1 MKKIVRLTEGDLH
14 RIIKESVNNMIQ
26 ELNGSTY
33 GNAARKSA
41 ERYNDYQRQIKD
53 KDTFL
58 NRLNPKKRREIQN
71 LRDLANKEEL
81 RADRFSDAASDNFQR
96 EFGYSDDETGFD
108 YKPYIS
114 RREGYDDSGA
124 KTLTIE
130 PWSSVR
136 KNGKYNTYNLGTDE
150 RNKKLI
156 PSDYGVRNVGG
167 LERNLKWGKDRP
179 THQERNTIKNGNKQL
194 QNWYDN

>member
-1 MKKIVRLTEGDLH
+1 MNKIVRLTEGDLH
-14 RIIKESVNNMIQ
+14 RIIKESVNNIIQ

-33 GNAARKSA
+33 ANAARKSA

-58 NRLNPKKRREIQN
+58 NRLNPRKRREIQN

-130 PWSSVR
+130 PWSSVK
-136 KNGKYNTYNLGTDE
+136 KNRKYNNYNFDQYQKD
-150 RNKKLI
+150 KKLA
-156 PSDYGVRNVGG
+156 PDNFG
-167 LERNLKWGKDRP
+167 LRDEDGLGRNLKWGEDRP
-179 THQERNTIKNGNKQL
+179 TYQERNAIKNGNKQL

>member
-1 MKKIVRLTEGDLH
+1 MKKIVRLTEGDLY

-58 NRLNPKKRREIQN
+58 NRLNPRKRREIQN

-81 RADRFSDAASDNFQR
+81 RADRFSDAASDSFQR

-130 PWSSVR
+130 PWSSVK
-136 KNGKYNTYNLGTDE
+136 KNRKYNNYNFDQYQKD
-150 RNKKLI
+150 KKLA
-156 PSDYGVRNVGG
+156 PDNFG
-167 LERNLKWGKDRP
+167 LRDEDGLGRNLKWGEDRP
-179 THQERNTIKNGNKQL
+179 TYQERNAIKNGNKQL